1 MKLHEKLFES
11 SKKHAMMIID
21 FEKKKIIPLNK
32 DLNTYASQ
40 EVCLLCTEEFKE
52 KDVDDKK
59 YKV

>member
-1 MKLHEKLFES
+1 
-11 SKKHAMMIID
+11 MMIIN

-40 EVCLLCTEEFKE
+40 EVCLLCTDEFKE